1 MKTTKKLLFVEI
13 PQKVGSTW
21 REATK
26 EEIEESEKLRKK
38 ISAIR
43 SQIEELSKKEK
54 LLVKS
59 CKHYVRYDI
68 RGYEYDIRCCYAC
81 EGNLGLI

>member
-43 SQIEELSKKEK
+43 SQIE
-54 LLVKS
+54 
-59 CKHYVRYDI
+59 
-68 RGYEYDIRCCYAC
+68 
-81 EGNLGLI
+81 